1 MKGAPGPARLTKT
14 PETLP
19 LFPLSGALLLPG
31 GQLPLNIFEPRY
43 LAMVDAALAGDRLIG
58 MIQPR
63 DRQDADKPALY
74 QAGCAGRITSF
85 AETDDGRYLINLT
98 GTRRF
103 AMVEELAGDT
113 PYRLAR
119 ADWTAF
125 SVDAKE
131 DPTIDA
137 VDRDELLDALRDYL
151 DTESLEVEWEKAAS
165 ASVRALVVSLAMGCP
180 FQPNEKQALL
190 EAKSIAEQASCL
202 TALMALA
209 GGGEGDGETTLQ

>member
-1 MKGAPGPARLTKT
+1 MKGAPGPARLKMT

-19 LFPLSGALLLPG
+19 LFPLPGALLLPG

-63 DRQDADKPALY
+63 DDLNLTRPALY
-74 QAGCAGRITSF
+74 NAGCAGRITSF
-85 AETDDGRYLINLT
+85 AETDDGRYLLNLT

-103 AMVEELAGDT
+103 TIREELSGDA
-113 PYRLAR
+113 PYRIVR
-119 ADWTAF
+119 PDWSAF
-125 SVDAKE
+125 AVDGRD
-131 DPTIDA
+131 DPTVADI
-137 VDRDELLDALRDYL
+137 DRDQLLDALRDYL
-151 DTESLEVEWEKAAS
+151 DTENLEIEWEKAAA
-165 ASVRALVVSLAMGCP
+165 ASLEALVISLAMGCP

-190 EAKSIAEQASCL
+190 EAKTLAEQATCL

-209 GGGEGDGETTLQ
+209 GGGEDDNTILQ

>member
-1 MKGAPGPARLTKT
+1 MKGTPGPARLRMT

-31 GQLPLNIFEPRY
+31 GQMPLNIFEPRY
-43 LAMVDAALAGDRLIG
+43 LAMIDAALASDRLVG

-63 DRQDADKPALY
+63 EDARAEEPDLY
-74 QAGCAGRITSF
+74 QVGCAGRITSF

-103 AMVEELAGDT
+103 FVAEELASDA

-119 ADWTAF
+119 PDWTAYG
-125 SVDAKE
+125 VDARE
-131 DPTIDA
+131 DPSIADI
-137 VDRDELLDALRDYL
+137 DRDQLLDALRDYL
-151 DTESLEVEWEKAAS
+151 DTENLEIEWEKAAG
-165 ASVRALVVSLAMGCP
+165 ASVQALVVSLAMGCP

-190 EAKSIAEQASCL
+190 EAKSLAEQAACL
-202 TALMALA
+202 TALMELA
-209 GGGEGDGETTLQ
+209 GGAEDDGGATLQ

>member
-1 MKGAPGPARLTKT
+1 MKGTPGPARLRMT

-31 GQLPLNIFEPRY
+31 GQMPLNIFEPRY
-43 LAMVDAALAGDRLIG
+43 LAMVDAALSTDRLIG

-63 DRQDADKPALY
+63 DDARAEKPDLY
-74 QAGCAGRITSF
+74 QVGCAGRITSF

-103 AMVEELAGDT
+103 LIEEELACDA

-119 ADWTAF
+119 PDWKTF
-125 SVDAKE
+125 GVDVKE
-131 DPTIDA
+131 DPSVAEI
-137 VDRDELLDALRDYL
+137 DRDQLLDALRDYL
-151 DTESLEVEWEKAAS
+151 DTENLEIEWEKAAA
-165 ASVRALVVSLAMGCP
+165 ASLQALVISLAMGCP

-190 EAKSIAEQASCL
+190 EAKSLAEQAACL

-209 GGGEGDGETTLQ
+209 GGGEDEGGATLQ